1 MGAPPGQTP
10 SPSCQGRRDGG
21 VGAGNLES
29 GPASSQPSWLTRLGE
44 WPRRTLGGVYK
55 GVG

>member
-1 MGAPPGQTP
+1 M
-10 SPSCQGRRDGG
+10 
-21 VGAGNLES
+21 GAGNLES